1 MEKSVKKNNRKV
13 LLILPNFQIKFMRF
27 LLLVTASVCLVF
39 YLAIFGFIQYWK
51 NVGFSAGL
59 EENSVFFDFLD
70 QMRISLGYTM
80 AITLAVTA
88 TLIMTMGLY
97 MSHKMAGPIY
107 NLLKYLKDI
116 KSNGWTRPIS
126 FRANDYFTELTESF
140 NTFMDDFKIS
150 KQGNNENK

>member
-107 NLLKYLKDI
+107 NLLKYF
-116 KSNGWTRPIS
+116 NFIS
-126 FRANDYFTELTESF
+126 
-140 NTFMDDFKIS
+140 
-150 KQGNNENK
+150 